1 MSKVLDFFK
10 WLFKCALWGVLIYQL
25 WFFAHIVA
33 WRWYNPVET
42 SFMNIRLSELQ
53 QSDAQAQLKW
63 QWLNYSQIS
72 PYLKHAVIAAEDDKF
87 TQHYGFDIEAIK
99 AAFDKNQAKGK
110 AVVGGSTISQQLA
123 KNLFLSPERSYFRKG
138 QEAIIT
144 VMIELVWDKQRILEV
159 YLNMVEWGDGIFGA
173 KAAAQHYYKRSAVE
187 LSKKQAARL
196 AVMLPNPRRYQRHYP
211 AWLSKH
217 AKRVEHRMF
226 YSEIP

>member
-1 MSKVLDFFK
+1 M
-10 WLFKCALWGVLIYQL
+10 
-25 WFFAHIVA
+25 
-33 WRWYNPVET
+33 
-42 SFMNIRLSELQ
+42 Q

-144 VMIELVWDKQRILEV
+144 VMIELSMGLNSA
-159 YLNMVEWGDGIFGA
+159 YLKCI
-173 KAAAQHYYKRSAVE
+173 
-187 LSKKQAARL
+187 
-196 AVMLPNPRRYQRHYP
+196 
-211 AWLSKH
+211 
-217 AKRVEHRMF
+217 
-226 YSEIP
+226 